1 MLVID
6 IVSHEDF
13 VLIKNM
19 TELQRNIKSIIFKL
33 TGIVIEILKN
43 SIIHNIVKVCL
54 SVCYSWK
61 DKSEQAKIS
70 TPGVF
75 LVSVKRN

>member
-6 IVSHEDF
+6 IVSHDDF

-33 TGIVIEILKN
+33 TGIVIEILKT
-43 SIIHNIVKVCL
+43 L
-54 SVCYSWK
+54 S
-61 DKSEQAKIS
+61 QQI
-70 TPGVF
+70 
-75 LVSVKRN
+75 L